1 MGGRR
6 DCWLCHTARNVIG
19 RTCSQRCKKVQKKKL
34 IQSNH
39 TILNKSKDPIKLGW
53 FGLLWLDEENVL

>member
-19 RTCSQRCKKVQKKKL
+19 RTCSQRCKKVQKEKL
-34 IQSNH
+34 IQSNY
-39 TILNKSKDPIKLGW
+39 TILNKSKDLIKLGW
-53 FGLLWLDEENVL
+53 FGLLWLDEEKVF

>member
-19 RTCSQRCKKVQKKKL
+19 RTCSQRCKKVQKEKL
-34 IQSNH
+34 IQKQLHNFEQ
-39 TILNKSKDPIKLGW
+39 IKGTDKA
-53 FGLLWLDEENVL
+53 WLVWIALAG